1 MKNYYMV
8 LKRYTIYDKNV
19 EPWGNLMFKNQTLSF
34 SEELR
39 IRDVKYNAD
48 F

>member
-19 EPWGNLMFKNQTLSF
+19 EKF
-34 SEELR
+34 
-39 IRDVKYNAD
+39 DVQKSNPVL
-48 F
+48 